1 MNFRRIPKFL
11 DVSEGGSTSVA
22 MARLVA
28 VWTLGGVGCCGW
40 WLLGCRFF
48 LEISVGPSSRPS
60 LLSLSF
66 WTAQNHNTPTTNE
79 FLLFKEYV

>member
-28 VWTLGGVGCCGW
+28 VWTLGGVGCCGGLMALMVAA
-40 WLLGCRFF
+40 WLQIFLG
-48 LEISVGPSSRPS
+48 
-60 LLSLSF
+60 
-66 WTAQNHNTPTTNE
+66 N
-79 FLLFKEYV
+79 